1 MYPYALDGIEDKG
14 NILGK
19 KEEEE
24 LCLDLSKIIINGK
37 AGKRVMEWK
46 KVENV
51 KRIKKDSREIK
62 KELIDNE
69 RKFKKIRIN

>member
-1 MYPYALDGIEDKG
+1 
-14 NILGK
+14 
-19 KEEEE
+19 
-24 LCLDLSKIIINGK
+24 
-37 AGKRVMEWK
+37 MEWK
-46 KVENV
+46 TVENV